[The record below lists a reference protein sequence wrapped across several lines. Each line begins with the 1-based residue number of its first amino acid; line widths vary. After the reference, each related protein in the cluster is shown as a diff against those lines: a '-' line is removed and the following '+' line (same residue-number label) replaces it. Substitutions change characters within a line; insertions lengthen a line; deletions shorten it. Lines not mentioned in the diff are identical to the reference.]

1 MGANDAIKAV
11 ASQPIGE
18 TVGLRLSADYK
29 KYQAL
34 MNSYNTTQ
42 GIYESIEAYQKRMQE
57 FRENLKK
64 RIIAQNTKIAEKQ
77 YLEIQD
83 LALFQTND
91 PWKLQQG
98 QNQISALKRFTNW
111 NITKPLDMTLIAQQQ
126 ATVEEKLY
134 QLKKGQQAESE
145 GDSTTGASL
154 YNGEWQ
160 GIGQRNFLS

>member
-1 MGANDAIKAV
+1 MGANDAVKAV

-18 TVGLRLSADYK
+18 AVGLGLSADYK

-34 MNSYNTTQ
+34 MNSYNTAP

-57 FRENLKK
+57 FRANLKK

-91 PWKLQQG
+91 PWKLRQG
-98 QNQISALKRFTNW
+98 QNQNTRQNIYTYKR
-111 NITKPLDMTLIAQQQ
+111 
-126 ATVEEKLY
+126 
-134 QLKKGQQAESE
+134 
-145 GDSTTGASL
+145 
-154 YNGEWQ
+154 
-160 GIGQRNFLS
+160 